1 MRTKTNQS
9 SNMKTPSTLIF
20 ISIFFI
26 LNQSE
31 LFSQQTEN
39 WLDRSNPIQYR
50 KLYLHTDREYY
61 FLGDSVWF
69 KAYYLDGQTNQF
81 VSGYYSM
88 YAYLVD
94 KSGQTISNQV
104 FPIDNGETAGNM
116 IIPDSIEPGEYL
128 LRAFTD
134 FQRSFGEDAFFHKVL
149 NISKV
154 KSSSDLAEDH
164 STMKQPEIDVAFLP
178 EGGFLLDGQMNTVG
192 LKAIDE
198 TGKGISIQGE
208 ILDSKGEVV
217 TLFVTKY
224 KGMDTIHISPREG
237 ETYNVNLPGYPDYKY
252 EFSDI
257 VKEGI
262 KIEFIGESEDDL
274 LFRVITNSESLQ
286 GENYYFAIMH
296 QGEVIF
302 YKEFVQK
309 EKVFPIKVNR
319 SALTAGINR
328 FVLLDE
334 QLKPI
339 SERLHFSKNFEVND
353 IKVKLDQNAYNT
365 RNHVKL
371 EIFDEEE
378 IGGGA
383 FSSLSVAVVH
393 ENAVGKNGPGLNIL
407 SWLLIDS
414 ELKGNIES
422 PSEYFEDDENISS
435 ENKLNLLMLTQGWSR
450 YLWNTIPEQSIT
462 HEYEEVE
469 GISINGN
476 VRKAFSKKPVING
489 DVDLKIFNND
499 DFISAEG
506 KTDENGRFSFDN
518 IFFIDTAAVFIQA
531 RNNRGKLTTEVFLD
545 PVFEINPSVSS
556 QYLPAEK
563 RFTDFPVKLY
573 QQKYFND
580 LDMKD
585 YILESGSILLE
596 EVTKY
601 GQKRENDDGHFRIYS
616 KPGTSFK
623 VADSDLGYR
632 NVFDYLQPRVSGSD
646 GGAISFI
653 GGSGA
658 LYLLDGFPV
667 PKEILMI
674 IPMVNIDVVDVLKHY
689 DIGNLAIFGTRG
701 AGGVVS
707 VFTKK
712 GGDFG
717 YDSYTPGTI
726 SKRIAGYSS
735 YREFYSPTY
744 TPENM
749 GSEKPDHR
757 ITLYWN
763 PNIIT
768 EDGKA
773 SVSFF
778 TSDDISR
785 YKIFVEGITQIG
797 EICLGISEFVVSK
810 DHVDLEK

>member
-1 MRTKTNQS
+1 
-9 SNMKTPSTLIF
+9 MKTPSTLIVF
-20 ISIFFI
+20 SIFFI

-39 WLDRSNPIQYR
+39 WLDRSDPIQYR
-50 KLYLHTDREYY
+50 KLYLHTDRDYY

-69 KAYYLDGQTNQF
+69 KAYYLDGQTHQF
-81 VSGYYSM
+81 ICGFYSM
-88 YAYLVD
+88 YADLVD
-94 KSGQTISNQV
+94 KSGQTIRSQV

-154 KSSSDLAEDH
+154 KSSSDLAEEL

-178 EGGFLLDGQMNTVG
+178 EGGFLLAGQMNTVG

-198 TGKGISIQGE
+198 TGRGISLQGE

-217 TLFVTKY
+217 TLFDMKY
-224 KGMDTIHISPREG
+224 KGMDKIHFSPREG
-237 ETYNVNLPGYPDYKY
+237 ETYKVNLPGFPDYKY
-252 EFSDI
+252 EFIDI
-257 VKEGI
+257 VEEGI
-262 KIEFIGESEDDL
+262 KIEFTGELGDDL
-274 LFRVITNSESLQ
+274 LFLVITNSESLE

-296 QGEVIF
+296 QGGVIY
-302 YKEFVQK
+302 YKEFAQK

-319 SALTAGINR
+319 SALPAGINR
-328 FVLLDE
+328 FVLLNE

-365 RNHVKL
+365 RSHVKL

-383 FSSLSVAVVH
+383 FSSLSVAVVD
-393 ENAVGKNGPGLNIL
+393 ENAVGENGPDLNIL

-422 PSEYFEDDENISS
+422 PSDYFEDDENISS

-462 HEYEEVE
+462 HESEEVE

-476 VRKAFSKKPVING
+476 VRKAFSKKPVVNG
-489 DVDLKIFNND
+489 DVDLKIYNND
-499 DFISAEG
+499 HFISAEG

-518 IFFIDTAAVFIQA
+518 IFFTDTAAVFIQA
-531 RNNRGKLTTEVFLD
+531 CNKKGKLSTEVFLD
-545 PVFEINPSVSS
+545 TVFKKSPGVSKL
-556 QYLPAEK
+556 YLPTSK
-563 RFTDFPVKLY
+563 IWTDVPVELY

-580 LDMKD
+580 LAMRD

-596 EVTKY
+596 EVKVI
-601 GQKRENDDGHFRIYS
+601 GQKTEKDDGHFRIYS
-616 KPGTSFK
+616 KPRTSFK
-623 VADSDLGYR
+623 VTDRDLGYQ
-632 NVFDYLQPRVSGSD
+632 NVFDYLQPRVSGV
-646 GGAISFI
+646 GGGTAISFI
-653 GGSGA
+653 GDSGVI
-658 LYLLDGFPV
+658 YLLDGFPV
-667 PKEILMI
+667 PGEILMS
-674 IPMVNIDVVDVLKHY
+674 IPMSDIDVVDVLKHY
-689 DIGNLAIFGTRG
+689 SIGEIAIFGTRG
-701 AGGVVS
+701 AGGVIS

-712 GGDFG
+712 GGDIS

-726 SKRIAGYSS
+726 SERIAGYSS

-744 TPENM
+744 TPENV

-773 SVSFF
+773 TVSFF

-797 EICLGISEFVVSK
+797 EICLGISEFVVNK
-810 DHVDLEK
+810 NHVDLGK